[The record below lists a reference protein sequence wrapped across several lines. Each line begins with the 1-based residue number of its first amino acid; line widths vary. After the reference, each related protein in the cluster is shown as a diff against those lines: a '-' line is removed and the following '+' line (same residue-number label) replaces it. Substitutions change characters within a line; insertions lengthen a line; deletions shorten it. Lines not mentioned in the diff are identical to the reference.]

1 MQCIIIPAQS
11 DSTSHL
17 NVSICFSD
25 LIALDLE
32 ILHDVDTI
40 SQF

>member
-1 MQCIIIPAQS
+1 MQCIIIPLQL
-11 DSTSHL
+11 DSAFHL
-17 NVSICFSD
+17 NVSTRFSD

-40 SQF
+40 SQI